1 MLQGSSTFYTKRLVM
16 PSNERKPGYTLFAP
30 KKLMY
35 KGQRQSIDHT
45 DTYGNNVHSE
55 TERTQQV

>member
-1 MLQGSSTFYTKRLVM
+1 M

-30 KKLMY
+30 KKLLY